1 MCSKVI
7 TLLLKHVI
15 SVSWFSLQLACTCTE
30 YSNPCPTRNQC
41 IRRPLYPIPS
51 RNCKNIRRDESLVG
65 HTSGATRLVSPLQQG
80 SAEIDVG
87 ERLPTVSRIEG
98 NEKHDILDRQ
108 GSLCPH
114 GRRTGLEQ
122 QGISFGKGFLRNASR
137 LGRVTGKPGDC
148 DPHLELT
155 LKLLL
160 EPSHYHLHL
169 MDGQE

>member
-1 MCSKVI
+1 MRLKVI

-15 SVSWFSLQLACTCTE
+15 PVSWFSLQLACTCIE
-30 YSNPCPTRNQC
+30 YSNPRPTKNQC

-51 RNCKNIRRDESLVG
+51 RNCKNIRRDESPVG
-65 HTSGATRLVSPLQQG
+65 HTSGATRLVSPPRSNSKGQLKSMSG
-80 SAEIDVG
+80 KDY
-87 ERLPTVSRIEG
+87 P
-98 NEKHDILDRQ
+98 HDILDRQ
-108 GSLCPH
+108 GSLCPR

-160 EPSHYHLHL
+160 EPSRL
-169 MDGQE
+169 MNGQ